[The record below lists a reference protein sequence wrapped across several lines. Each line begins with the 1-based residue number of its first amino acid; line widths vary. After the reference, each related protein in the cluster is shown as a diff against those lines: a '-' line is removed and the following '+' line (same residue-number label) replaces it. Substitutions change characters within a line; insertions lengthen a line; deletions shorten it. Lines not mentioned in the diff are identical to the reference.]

1 MVRFTFIRVVFCA
14 VNSLVCRCSSH
25 YPKISIGEGQVAPH
39 KVCFI
44 SPEYWPLTGG
54 TGSYVYYLS
63 NQLLKNRY
71 KVYVVTG
78 ANQAKDIQVNPQL
91 DVSFLKIPKTPI
103 IKSFMLAAA
112 SNRKLQS
119 TRRTTNVDIIHPQL
133 PLTPNFAVPPNF
145 GKALVC
151 TVHSTWKGEAEAIRG
166 EPYSRLNAN
175 EKFLVSFNWFLRFF
189 EEGMLARAR
198 KIIAVS
204 HFTKRE
210 LINYYKIPA
219 GKIQVIHN
227 GVDINKFKPAADK
240 RKVKAELG
248 FNPDDIA
255 IVSVGRLYARKGLFT
270 LIESMP
276 AVTKR
281 FPTAKFIIS
290 GKGQSDEMAK
300 LVAHAER
307 LGVKGKIVFTGYTP
321 DRELPRLYQAAD
333 VFAFSTFY
341 EHHPF
346 AVLEALATGLP
357 VVTTTVGGIPETIDS
372 GKNGILVEP
381 FNSKQFSD
389 AILQLLDH
397 PTEAA
402 EMGVK
407 ARRTVEQQLDWRIV
421 VKDAMEVYD
430 EALSGV

>member
-1 MVRFTFIRVVFCA
+1 M
-14 VNSLVCRCSSH
+14 
-25 YPKISIGEGQVAPH
+25 PQ

-63 NQLLKNRY
+63 NELLKNGY
-71 KVYVVTG
+71 KIYIVTG
-78 ANQAKDIQVNPQL
+78 SNQAQDLQVNPQL
-91 DVSFLKIPKTPI
+91 DVSFLKIPRTPI

-119 TRRTTNVDIIHPQL
+119 ARNNANVDITHPQL

-189 EEGMLARAR
+189 EEGMLRRAQ

-204 HFTKRE
+204 QFTKWE
-210 LINYYKIPA
+210 LTNYYKIPA
-219 GKIQVIHN
+219 SKIQVIHN
-227 GVDINKFKPAADK
+227 GVDINKFKPAIDK
-240 RKVKAELG
+240 RKVKVELG
-248 FNPDDIA
+248 FNPDDLA

-290 GKGQSDEMAK
+290 GKGQSDEMNK
-300 LVAHAER
+300 LIAHAEK
-307 LGVKGKIVFTGYTP
+307 LGVKNNIVFTGYYP
-321 DRELPRLYQAAD
+321 DRKLPKLYQAAD

-357 VVTTTVGGIPETIDS
+357 VVTTTVGGIPETIETS
-372 GKNGILVEP
+372 KNGFLVEP
-381 FNSKQFSD
+381 FDPKQFSD
-389 AILQLLDH
+389 KILYLLEH
-397 PTEAA
+397 PIEAK
-402 EMGVK
+402 EMGTK
-407 ARRTVEQQLDWRIV
+407 ARKTVEQQLDWRIV
-421 VKDAMEVYD
+421 VKDAIKVYD
-430 EALSGV
+430 EVLS